1 MPFESNLTIVEA
13 LQQSRRRLL
22 YDSLPLF
29 ASTRPAR
36 AKFVEST
43 NLPPY
48 ELQHIITLTVSIGPH
63 MFDNTR
69 LSRVAWTAPQASVSS
84 EAASTKPIQDSEAT
98 TTITST
104 PLATVT
110 PDPAVTSIEA
120 LIAQNVASSLS
131 TAAIPASTIGANLNA
146 SSTSTRRPAL
156 ALQFGE
162 VPTDTYL
169 VPLHFIFEPLP
180 AGKAILSFILV
191 PDDFKRLV
199 NTSTTKDPLTGEIK
213 PLNRNYPVPMSIR
226 LEQSLTKAVKAELES
241 LSCSKGKERQKVEV
255 WWNRMIALMPTP
267 THIVKPRPPTPPPPP
282 EPRDFSLFIS
292 AAPYGV
298 PQRSN
303 KLASGTPTAEGT
315 PGPSTSGTTAPAN
328 KKRKRPSTSAASR
341 RRSSAATA
349 KRRESSVSSSTPG
362 RGSSATPGPVEI
374 PTSVVPRTSSSLKE
388 VVSATT
394 MTSETKTSSATLAVP
409 AVTTKSRS
417 GRTHRPKSFGQEFDV
432 DVDK

>member
-1 MPFESNLTIVEA
+1 MPFESDLTIVEA

-22 YDSLPLF
+22 YDALPLF

-36 AKFVEST
+36 AKFVSST

-63 MFDNTR
+63 MFESTR
-69 LSRVAWTAPQASVSS
+69 LSRVAWTAPQA
-84 EAASTKPIQDSEAT
+84 ASTEPVQDSEAT
-98 TTITST
+98 TTTITTT

-110 PDPAVTSIEA
+110 PDLAATSIEA

-131 TAAIPASTIGANLNA
+131 TAATPASTNGANLNA

-199 NTSTTKDPLTGEIK
+199 DTATTKDPLTGEIK

-226 LEQSLTKAVKAELES
+226 LEQSLSKAVKVELES

-255 WWNRMIALMPTP
+255 WWNRMITLMPTP

-292 AAPYGV
+292 AAPYGL
-298 PQRSN
+298 PPRSN
-303 KLASGTPTAEGT
+303 KLASGTPTEGT
-315 PGPSTSGTTAPAN
+315 PGSSTSGTSAQAN

-362 RGSSATPGPVEI
+362 RGSSATPGHVELL
-374 PTSVVPRTSSSLKE
+374 TQAVPRVSSSLKE

-394 MTSETKTSSATLAVP
+394 MKSETKTIPAPVVVP

-432 DVDK
+432 DGDK